1 MAQEYKNEITP
12 IITNIFKWPKNTIRT
27 LKNSLFIAD
36 LLLQNAEKHPV
47 PARYTSTASDIRI
60 LPITP
65 GLHYNEITIII
76 ILHKVNH
83 QHQHEVDDLF
93 EKACLVGCLLSC
105 VLLLICPLAKHLVHV
120 EVVIA
125 QNGAERVEEETWGN
139 IFCSYTFQK
148 TKYCY

>member
-1 MAQEYKNEITP
+1 MKLRPHLP
-12 IITNIFKWPKNTIRT
+12 IQRA
-27 LKNSLFIAD
+27 LKIVC
-36 LLLQNAEKHPV
+36 LLLTCFCRLRGNTL
-47 PARYTSTASDIRI
+47 Y

-65 GLHYNEITIII
+65 GLLYNEIPIII

-125 QNGAERVEEETWGN
+125 QNGAEGVQEEAWE
-139 IFCSYTFQK
+139 IFSLAK
-148 TKYCY
+148 EKNGKLME

>member
-1 MAQEYKNEITP
+1 MLIC
-12 IITNIFKWPKNTIRT
+12 FCRLRGNT
-27 LKNSLFIAD
+27 L
-36 LLLQNAEKHPV
+36 
-47 PARYTSTASDIRI
+47 Y

-65 GLHYNEITIII
+65 GLLYNEIPIII

-93 EKACLVGCLLSC
+93 EKACLVGCLLSF

-125 QNGAERVEEETWGN
+125 QNGAEGVKEETCGK
-139 IFCSYTFQK
+139 IFGSYIFQQTQ
-148 TKYCY
+148 TKYCC

>member
-1 MAQEYKNEITP
+1 MQI
-12 IITNIFKWPKNTIRT
+12 
-27 LKNSLFIAD
+27 
-36 LLLQNAEKHPV
+36 AEKHPV

-65 GLHYNEITIII
+65 GLHYSEIPIII

-93 EKACLVGCLLSC
+93 EKACLMGCLLSC

-139 IFCSYTFQK
+139 VFCSYTFQK